1 MLSKFLK
8 NKKSKKGFTL
18 VEALAS
24 VMILALIFVGILNA
38 VAFARQMIF
47 TDNARDKASEKA
59 QLISDEII
67 ATAVGHDPAV
77 TGEDLNIVNEINQ
90 IANNTSDTQMTV
102 IGEVTYMDLGF
113 TDPAHFVKGADPE
126 IQYTIT
132 PVSSSESDG
141 ADGTITYKDV
151 RQAGWNVTV
160 RVYYQ
165 RVNKNDAFDCIE
177 VSAFAPH
184 SYID

>member
-8 NKKSKKGFTL
+8 TKKSKKGFTL

-24 VMILALIFVGILNA
+24 VMILALVFVGILNA
-38 VAFARQMIF
+38 VAFARQMVF
-47 TDNARDKASEKA
+47 TDNVRDLASEKA

-67 ATAVGHDPAV
+67 ATAEGHDPTQAA
-77 TGEDLNIVNEINQ
+77 EIINIETEVSQ
-90 IANNTSDTQMTV
+90 IANNASDTQTDL
-102 IGEVTYMDLGF
+102 IGEATKVNTF
-113 TDPAHFVKGADPE
+113 TDPAAFVKGTTPE
-126 IQYTIT
+126 IQYIIT
-132 PVSSSESDG
+132 PVTDSVIDT
-141 ADGTITYKDV
+141 DNGTVSYKEV
-151 RQAGWNVTV
+151 VQAGWNVKV

-165 RVNKNDAFDCIE
+165 RINQNDAYDCVE